1 MSRSHFFI
9 WVWSTI
15 LSIVRSK
22 APLERITSMARIVNV
37 VNYNT
42 SIRPRGA
49 VLPRR
54 MIQTT
59 ELGEVLVKFEPPFE
73 ICCATVSAL

>member
-1 MSRSHFFI
+1 MG
-9 WVWSTI
+9 
-15 LSIVRSK
+15 
-22 APLERITSMARIVNV
+22 RIVNV

-42 SIRPRGA
+42 SIGPRGA

>member
-1 MSRSHFFI
+1 MG
-9 WVWSTI
+9 
-15 LSIVRSK
+15 
-22 APLERITSMARIVNV
+22 RIVNV

-42 SIRPRGA
+42 SIGPRGA

-59 ELGEVLVKFEPPFE
+59 ELGEVLVKFEAPFE